1 MSRLLR
7 LVPPLA
13 ALAAVLAFAA
23 VAAAA
28 GPPVPTVSAGSAKVR
43 AAVGSSCWTQ
53 HGTSSC
59 NDAGAPRPRTALP
72 VRAGQDVTVDFRTPA
87 RGVVIDKDG
96 RLYVKA
102 AHLGASRGG
111 GWTRWHFR
119 VPSGFRR
126 TTTLTIFAFYPQG
139 DGLFGV
145 RIAPRR

>member
-1 MSRLLR
+1 MYRFLCLLSP
-7 LVPPLA
+7 VA
-13 ALAAVLAFAA
+13 ALTAVLAFAG
-23 VAAAA
+23 VATAA

-43 AAVGSSCWTQ
+43 AAAGTSCWTQ
-53 HGTSSC
+53 NGTSSC
-59 NDAGAPRPRTALP
+59 NDAALPRPRTALP
-72 VRAGQDVTVDFRTPA
+72 VRAGQNVTVDFGTPA

-102 AHLGASRGG
+102 THLGASRRG
-111 GWTRWHFR
+111 GWTRWRFR

-126 TTTLTIFAFYPQG
+126 ATTLMIFAFYPQG